1 MISCLFTRAKDVLYK
16 LLRIAIGADD
26 DLTFPEDV
34 SLTEVLD
41 LSELAGVNS
50 FAVSGLQRMMDR
62 GFVMSP
68 AQKVEKQRLI
78 TCIGL
83 SMMMEQKS
91 SLQWKAAQQLVELY
105 AQDGITTVGLKGI
118 TVAQWYP
125 NPMLRDSCDFDCFL
139 LKKGSDGKVRFAYE
153 DGNQVIETKGVHVDK
168 NIYVHSVFEYKE
180 LVVENHHYL
189 AAVKLSK
196 RHRQMDA
203 FLRKLL
209 MDEPL
214 HPVMDS
220 NLMMGSPMFNAVFL
234 THHAH
239 RHFLN
244 EYMPIKLLMD
254 WALFIKNNQSLDWH
268 HYQEYADEFGML
280 RFAQSMIRLAGK
292 LMGVSAPIDLPEDAE
307 ADELLENSLWEF
319 PEAPIGKRTLFS
331 RRLGIIGKLMHS
343 RKKYKVFYDS
353 SSLAMIVSYVKGYF
367 FGKE

>member
-1 MISCLFTRAKDVLYK
+1 MTNQEALFK
-16 LLRIAIGADD
+16 LLRIAIGTDD

-34 SLTEVLD
+34 SLIDVLD

-50 FAVSGLQRMMDR
+50 FAVSGLQKLMDG
-62 GFVMSP
+62 GFVLSP
-68 AQKVEKQRLI
+68 AQKVEKHRMVSS
-78 TCIGL
+78 IGI

-91 SLQWKAAQQLVELY
+91 SLQWRATQRLVELY
-105 AQDGITTVGLKGI
+105 AKNGITTVGLKGI

-139 LKKGSDGKVRFAYE
+139 LKKESDGKVVFAYE
-153 DGNQVIETKGVHVDK
+153 EGNKVIEAIGVYVDR

-196 RHRQMDA
+196 RHRRMDA

-209 MDEPL
+209 VEEPL
-214 HPVMDS
+214 QPVMDS
-220 NLMMGSPMFNAVFL
+220 KLMMGSPMFNAVFL

-239 RHFLN
+239 RHFLG

-254 WALFIKNNQSLDWH
+254 WALFVRNNPSLNWQL
-268 HYQEYADEFGML
+268 YQEYADEFGML
-280 RFAQSMIRLAGK
+280 RFAQSMTRLAGK
-292 LMGVSAPIDLPEDAE
+292 LMGVGLPFELPEDGE

-319 PEAPIGKRTLFS
+319 PQASSGKRTMFT
-331 RRLGIIGKLMHS
+331 RHLGIIKKLMHS
-343 RKKYKVFYDS
+343 QKKYKVFYDS
-353 SSLAMIVSYVKGYF
+353 SSLAMIVAYVKGYF